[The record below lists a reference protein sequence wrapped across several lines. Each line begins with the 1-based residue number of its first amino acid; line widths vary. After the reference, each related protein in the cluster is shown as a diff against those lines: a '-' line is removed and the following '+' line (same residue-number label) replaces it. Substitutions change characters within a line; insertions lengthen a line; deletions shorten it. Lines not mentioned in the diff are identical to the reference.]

1 MIFHQNESLDVI
13 IWTPYSQ
20 RCERGNPRGMK
31 SFLALNHTH
40 EGQVSAMK
48 QRRQINHTI
57 VLSSILLSLG
67 ACTTTSEEQVARATP
82 PSQANTSWQT
92 EEPTQATTLEEAS
105 PSDPAASTRARPPAS
120 PSRATTPR
128 QRTNDFIVHEWGTY
142 TSVQS
147 SLGVTLDGMMHEE
160 EPLPAFVHARDP
172 SRLFAKG
179 MEVVPEWINQKLETP
194 VIYFHGEPNQK
205 VRVEVDFPKGIISEW
220 YPKAS
225 SFRPGIG
232 EINKIADGQMTW
244 EGELLEREP
253 NMIQVSPDE
262 IWAPSRQVDALPF
275 AAAGSEEEER
285 FIFYRGIGRF
295 DMPIRTKST
304 SGDRFTISNESDEEI
319 PAVFVL
325 HVSEHGGTVRNLGTL
340 PGGGS
345 VVASPTPKEM
355 PLANYEEE
363 AHRQVKEALVASG
376 LYEDEALA
384 MVNTWRRSYF
394 KTPGTRV
401 LYIAP
406 RSWTDE
412 LLPLRISPTPTETV
426 RTLVGRIEVMTAAD
440 EARTVEQIQAAA
452 SSNLSY
458 PETLERLGRFADPRL
473 RRVCTLIEDPR
484 ASGYCW
490 GVQKF
495 SIQREMGATSAN

>member
-1 MIFHQNESLDVI
+1 MRSGRH
-13 IWTPYSQ
+13 
-20 RCERGNPRGMK
+20 
-31 SFLALNHTH
+31 
-40 EGQVSAMK
+40 
-48 QRRQINHTI
+48 
-57 VLSSILLSLG
+57 
-67 ACTTTSEEQVARATP
+67 
-82 PSQANTSWQT
+82 
-92 EEPTQATTLEEAS
+92 
-105 PSDPAASTRARPPAS
+105 RARS
-120 PSRATTPR
+120 TPCHLQR
-128 QRTNDFIVHEWGTY
+128 Q
-142 TSVQS
+142 
-147 SLGVTLDGMMHEE
+147 
-160 EPLPAFVHARDP
+160 
-172 SRLFAKG
+172 
-179 MEVVPEWINQKLETP
+179 
-194 VIYFHGEPNQK
+194 
-205 VRVEVDFPKGIISEW
+205 
-220 YPKAS
+220 
-225 SFRPGIG
+225 
-232 EINKIADGQMTW
+232 
-244 EGELLEREP
+244 
-253 NMIQVSPDE
+253 
-262 IWAPSRQVDALPF
+262 
-275 AAAGSEEEER
+275 ER